1 MDIADFIV
9 TMACGLCGVM
19 AIILMTAP
27 ELLKLEMP
35 LVRHIEQELMV
46 HGYKP
51 GTSEYNTVFKHTIA
65 IYRKFGNGFWLR

>member
-1 MDIADFIV
+1 
-9 TMACGLCGVM
+9 
-19 AIILMTAP
+19 MTAL
-27 ELLKLEMP
+27 ELLKLEMT

-65 IYRKFGNGFWLR
+65 MYRKFGNGFWLR